1 MVEWLVPVSLF
12 WTLTALYLGGFRLD
26 IQDGPGYRNLGG
38 LLLTFVLFLVVW
50 WAVRTGLGAALPLV
64 AAVAVAALV
73 AGLLLPVLTRVGF
86 RVMGLRI
93 RSAA

>member
-38 LLLTFVLFLVVW
+38 LLLSFALFLGAW
-50 WAVRTGLGAALPLV
+50 WGLRAGLSAALP
-64 AAVAVAALV
+64 ATAALV
-73 AGLLLPVLTRVGF
+73 VATLIVILLLPVVTRVGF
-86 RVMGLRI
+86 RALGLRI
-93 RSAA
+93 RSAG